1 MSEGFLARAKEQAQH
16 GLSQGKQKVDDMQQQ
31 RAGNDLLRKLGAAY
45 YGEKKGLGTEQATET
60 ALAALE
66 AHIAEHGDGF
76 LRG

>member
-16 GLSQGKQKVDDMQQQ
+16 GLAQGKQKVDEMQQQ

-45 YGEKKGLGTEQATET
+45 YAEKKGTGTEQATET
-60 ALAALE
+60 ALAALDT
-66 AHIAEHGDGF
+66 HIAEHGDGF